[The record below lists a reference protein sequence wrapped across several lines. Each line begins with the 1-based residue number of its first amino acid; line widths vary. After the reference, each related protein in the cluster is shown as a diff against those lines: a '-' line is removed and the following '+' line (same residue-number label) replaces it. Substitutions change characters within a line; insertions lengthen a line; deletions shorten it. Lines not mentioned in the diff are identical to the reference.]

1 LFEGE
6 RHERLHGRDWSET
19 LARQTI
25 EQICDDTID
34 SFTPEKLW
42 PVHPLDWPEATE
54 PYRMLYLG
62 AAGVMWSLNHFE
74 QIGVLNGQAPDF
86 SEVWPDVLESN
97 RTMISAMNHG
107 TQSLWMGDSGILLP
121 MWLDDPSESVADAL
135 KAAVGDNRANPALDF
150 MWGSPGTMLAA
161 LTMHERTGDEY
172 WATLFREST
181 AALWQELKRDEQFD
195 CLLWTQDLYGTR
207 SKYVGAGHGFV
218 GNVFPVIRG
227 RELLSGTDWA
237 RWQSCIEQ
245 TVSATAIREDG
256 CANWPPLID
265 PTTFERTEL
274 LVQYC
279 HGAPGVITCLAEL
292 PSESID
298 SLLLEGGELTWKAG
312 PLSKGAGLCHGT
324 AGNGYAFLKLF
335 ARSGDEIW
343 LDRAR
348 AFAMHSIGQ
357 YEGHCREYG
366 CGRYSLW
373 TGDQGL
379 ALYLWSCIEA
389 DDAFPTMDFF

>member
-1 LFEGE
+1 
-6 RHERLHGRDWSET
+6 
-19 LARQTI
+19 
-25 EQICDDTID
+25 
-34 SFTPEKLW
+34 
-42 PVHPLDWPEATE
+42 
-54 PYRMLYLG
+54 MLYLG

-74 QIGVLNGQAPDF
+74 QLGVLNEKAPDF
-86 SEVWPDVLESN
+86 SEVWPDVLDAN
-97 RTMISAMNHG
+97 RTIITAMNHG

-121 MWLDDPSESVADAL
+121 MWLDDPSEPVSDAL
-135 KAAVGDNRANPALDF
+135 KDAIGDNTANPALDF

-161 LTMHERTGDEY
+161 LTMHERTGDER
-172 WATLFREST
+172 WATLFRESA
-181 AALWQELKRDEQFD
+181 AALWSELRSDEQLG

-207 SKYVGAGHGFV
+207 SQYVGAGHGFV

-227 RELLSGTDWA
+227 RELLSDTDWA

-256 CANWPPLID
+256 CANWPPIIAAPGLGRAD
-265 PTTFERTEL
+265 L

-279 HGAPGVITCLAEL
+279 HGAPGVITCLAAF

-312 PLSKGAGLCHGT
+312 PLTKGAGLCHGT

-335 ARSGDEIW
+335 TRTGDEIW

-357 YEGHCREYG
+357 YAQHCRDYG
-366 CGRYSLW
+366 RGRYSLW
-373 TGDQGL
+373 TRDQGL

-389 DDAFPTMDFF
+389 DDGLPTMDFF